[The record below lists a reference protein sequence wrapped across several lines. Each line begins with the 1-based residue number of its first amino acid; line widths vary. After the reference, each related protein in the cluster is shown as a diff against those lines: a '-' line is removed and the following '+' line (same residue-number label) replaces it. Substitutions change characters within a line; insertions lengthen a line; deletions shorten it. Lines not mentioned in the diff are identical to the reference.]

1 MVAGCRSYHCNTNFN
16 NRGLQIR
23 ALASQGLS
31 APFQNLFVL
40 GNHSGRQVA
49 SMQFASFADGSSAM
63 SAMSRAPRSR
73 CSLGSPHTHTHTPTY
88 LRWRVCVCSIF
99 LMDFESGFW
108 IGLPHGV
115 VSLKLPHISLLMAL
129 NVHLLLAV
137 PQDHIV
143 VQRHDAVGTGR
154 FLHHFVRALLQ
165 KRERERSTP
174 GKEMGPR
181 CLHPE
186 GQRRKRAWC

>member
-1 MVAGCRSYHCNTNFN
+1 MAFSCRSYHYNTNFN
-16 NRGLQIR
+16 NRGLQAR
-23 ALASQGLS
+23 PWVSQELS

-49 SMQFASFADGSSAM
+49 SMQFASFADGSCAM

-73 CSLGSPHTHTHTPTY
+73 CSLGSPHTHTPTY

-129 NVHLLLAV
+129 NVHLLLADSSR
-137 PQDHIV
+137 P
-143 VQRHDAVGTGR
+143 AGSCC
-154 FLHHFVRALLQ
+154 
-165 KRERERSTP
+165 RS
-174 GKEMGPR
+174 K
-181 CLHPE
+181 
-186 GQRRKRAWC
+186 A